1 MSVLCRVL
9 TRRLLTAQPQRLSVV
24 GAQCFCSGA
33 SRLDGAQRDSAAIS
47 TSPVNLSY
55 DVYDGKEDGIPLVF
69 LHGLFGSKS
78 NFHAIAK
85 SLVQRTGRKVLT
97 VDARNHGNST
107 HSPGLTYEAM
117 TNDLKH
123 LLNQLHIGKCILIG
137 HSMGGKTAM
146 VTALSQPSL
155 VERLVVVDI
164 SPVPTSAR
172 TFMKG
177 YIEAM
182 KDVKVPSNIPRSTAR
197 RMAEDQLRNH
207 VKEHSVR
214 HFLLT
219 NLVEQNG
226 HYAWRINLE
235 AISNHLMDLMSFPKF
250 NTTYDGP
257 TLFLGGSNSE
267 YLSSEDYPE
276 IQRLFPYADIQYIP
290 DASHWI
296 HADKPLEFISSIIT
310 FVQS

>member
-1 MSVLCRVL
+1 MSALCRVL
-9 TRRLLTAQPQRLSVV
+9 TRGLSARLSVA
-24 GAQCFCSGA
+24 GAQRCCSGV
-33 SRLDGAQRDSAAIS
+33 SRLDGALNDSTATS
-47 TSPVNLSY
+47 TSHVNLSY

-97 VDARNHGNST
+97 VDARNHGHSA
-107 HSPGLTYEAM
+107 HSPDLTYEAM

-146 VTALSQPSL
+146 TTALSQPSL

-164 SPVPTSAR
+164 SPVPTSGR
-172 TFMKG
+172 IFMKG

-182 KDVKVPSNIPRSTAR
+182 KEVKVPSSIPRSTAR
-197 RMAEDQLRNH
+197 RLAEDQLRNH

-235 AISNHLMDLMSFPKF
+235 AISNHLMDLMGFPEF
-250 NTTYDGP
+250 STTYDGP

-267 YLSSEDYPE
+267 YL
-276 IQRLFPYADIQYIP
+276 
-290 DASHWI
+290 
-296 HADKPLEFISSIIT
+296 
-310 FVQS
+310 

>member
-1 MSVLCRVL
+1 MSFLCRLL
-9 TRRLLTAQPQRLSVV
+9 TRGLLTAQPQRPTGA
-24 GAQCFCSGA
+24 GAQWFCSGV
-33 SRLDGAQRDSAAIS
+33 SRLDAAQRDSAANS
-47 TSPVNLSY
+47 TSPVSLSY

-78 NFHAIAK
+78 NFHSIAK
-85 SLVQRTGRKVLT
+85 SLVQRTGRK
-97 VDARNHGNST
+97 
-107 HSPGLTYEAM
+107 
-117 TNDLKH
+117 
-123 LLNQLHIGKCILIG
+123 
-137 HSMGGKTAM
+137 
-146 VTALSQPSL
+146 PSL

-172 TFMKG
+172 TFMRG

-182 KDVKVPSNIPRSTAR
+182 KEVKIPSNIPRSTAR
-197 RMAEDQLRNH
+197 RVAEDQLRNH
-207 VKEHSVR
+207 VKEHSIR

-235 AISNHLMDLMSFPKF
+235 AISNHLMDLMGFPKF

-276 IQRLFPYADIQYIP
+276 IQRLFPCADIQYIP
-290 DASHWI
+290 DASHWL